1 MMAPYLGMSL
11 YTWTAIIAVVLAGFS
26 AGHWFGGWV
35 AERNTARAYL
45 WLAATMTL
53 GAASTTASLWLV
65 RLLSGPVLS
74 LPMDR
79 VAQISALTFAVF
91 FLPSFCAGVP
101 SPVLSKVAIDQA
113 PHRAGRT
120 LGLMFA
126 LSALGAIAGTLLAG
140 FLFIS
145 WIGTS
150 GTILAIAAVYLTL
163 AVLFFSLGAKA
174 LRAIAAS
181 LALLL
186 AAISGI
192 AGLARIASPCDV
204 ESDYYC
210 IRVVD
215 MTEDLGVEARLLVL
229 DHLGHGINL
238 RDQPSGLVSPY
249 VEIIDLLARA
259 YLGEN
264 SDASAYFIGG
274 GAYTLPRAW
283 ASSGWTGEITVAE
296 IDPAVT
302 AAAASSLWVDTSAFR
317 IVHDDAR
324 AALSRQ
330 PAESLDV
337 IVGDAFKDIAV
348 PAHLMTREFA
358 QLVERRLSS
367 DGIYLMNLVD
377 RGDRLTALFS
387 MVTTL
392 QQVFPVVEVW
402 VDREQAAVSGRITF
416 VILAAQRPSSS
427 DRLWSLSDPDR
438 QYLRWPAHD
447 LDAKVAAA
455 EVPILSDDFTP
466 VDRLLNLQ

>member
-1 MMAPYLGMSL
+1 MAPYLGMSL

-26 AGHWFGGWV
+26 AGHWFGGWI
-35 AERNTARAYL
+35 AERNTAGAYL
-45 WLAATMTL
+45 WLAAAMLL
-53 GAASTTASLWLV
+53 GAASTAASLWLV
-65 RLLSGPVLS
+65 RLFSGPVLS

-101 SPVLSKVAIDQA
+101 SPVLSKIAIDQA
-113 PHRAGRT
+113 PQRAGRT

-145 WIGTS
+145 WIGTA
-150 GTILAIAAVYLTL
+150 GTILAIATVYLIL
-163 AVLFFSLGAKA
+163 AVLFFSLGVKT
-174 LRAIAAS
+174 LRATLAS

-204 ESDYYC
+204 ESNYYC
-210 IRVVD
+210 IRIVD
-215 MTEDLGVEARLLVL
+215 MTQDLGAEARLLVL

-238 RDQPSGLVSPY
+238 RHQPAELVSPY
-249 VEIIDLLARA
+249 AEIMDLLARA
-259 YLGEN
+259 HLGKN
-264 SDASAYFIGG
+264 LDASAYFIGG

-283 ASSGWTGEITVAE
+283 ASTGLTSEITVAE
-296 IDPAVT
+296 VDPAVT
-302 AAAASSLWVDTSAFR
+302 AAAAASLWVDTSTFR

-324 AALSRQ
+324 AALSRH
-330 PAESLDV
+330 PAASLDV

-377 RGDRLTALFS
+377 RGDRLAALFS
-387 MVTTL
+387 MAATL

-402 VDREQAAVSGRITF
+402 VDREQAAASGQITF
-416 VILAAQRPSSS
+416 VILAAQSSSPS
-427 DRLWSLSDPDR
+427 DRLWSRSDPNR

-447 LDAKVAAA
+447 LDARIAAA
-455 EVPILSDDFTP
+455 EVPVLSDDFTP
-466 VDRLLNLQ
+466 IDRLLSVQ